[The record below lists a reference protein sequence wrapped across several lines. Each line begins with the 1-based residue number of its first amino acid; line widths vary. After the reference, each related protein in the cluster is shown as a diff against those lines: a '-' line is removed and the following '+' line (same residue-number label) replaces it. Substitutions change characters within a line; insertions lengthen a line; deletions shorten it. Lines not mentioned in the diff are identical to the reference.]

1 MLQMGIASYRKL
13 SDVELNH
20 LTQSGD
26 HAAFTEIYDRYWS
39 VLYLH
44 ARHMLNNQDYASDAV
59 QEVFTGIWNKR
70 EQIDLTTSLNAY
82 LYRAVR
88 NTVLNMIRKGK
99 LEGDYKQQLVHI
111 YDNGEFNTDEQ
122 VNYNELKNLIEKEV
136 QLLPKKMRQVFELS
150 RNQNLTHGEIATLLD
165 ISDTTVK
172 KQISRA
178 IHILRRKLNLPASIL
193 ILYLGTR

>member
-1 MLQMGIASYRKL
+1 
-13 SDVELNH
+13 
-20 LTQSGD
+20 
-26 HAAFTEIYDRYWS
+26 
-39 VLYLH
+39 
-44 ARHMLNNQDYASDAV
+44 MLNNQDYASDAV

-99 LEGDYKQQLVHI
+99 LEGDYKQQLVRI

-122 VNYNELKNLIEKEV
+122 INYNELRNLIEKEV

-150 RNQNLTHGEIATLLD
+150 RNENLSHGEIAALLD

>member
-1 MLQMGIASYRKL
+1 MASYRKF
-13 SDVELNH
+13 SDLELHH

-26 HAAFTEIYDRYWS
+26 HAAFTEMYNRYWS

-44 ARHMLNNQDYASDAV
+44 ARHMLNNQDYASDVV
-59 QEVFTGIWNKR
+59 QEVFTGIWNR
-70 EQIDLTTSLNAY
+70 RGQMDLTTSLNAY
-82 LYRAVR
+82 LYRSVR

-99 LEGDYKQQLVHI
+99 LEGDYKQQLVRI

-122 VNYNELKNLIEKEV
+122 VNFNELRNLIEKEV
-136 QLLPKKMRQVFELS
+136 QLLPKKMREVFELS
-150 RNQNLTHGEIATLLD
+150 RNQNLSHGEIATLLD

-178 IHILRRKLNLPASIL
+178 IHILRRKLNLPASI
-193 ILYLGTR
+193 IVLYLGTR